1 VEVDPLTT
9 SRSKARFSVAN
20 WLTQSQHSFLSER
33 EPGPGPVSELLQRSE
48 LLRAEAIRNSV
59 QLLVVERCGLAASA
73 GLINAAESQ
82 QTKIYLATQVLDTAR
97 HVEALSDRLASLGV
111 GADQLSDA
119 ISAYANPDL
128 LGLAETALDPIT
140 NGDFIVGLIG
150 QNVVLTEITLAAYEL
165 LEVLNSK
172 IDPHFSRI
180 LASMIADDRRH
191 LEFGIQTLAHL
202 VKRHPEKKSA
212 IVELATS
219 LSRHM
224 IHAFADLFRDNPT
237 ADELKRLRSEC
248 AISLELNWEGVDLVD
263 AVPGEVER
271 TIISLIAG
279 RLKQQLGQLGMG
291 YRKPAPLEMR

>member
-1 VEVDPLTT
+1 
-9 SRSKARFSVAN
+9 
-20 WLTQSQHSFLSER
+20 
-33 EPGPGPVSELLQRSE
+33 
-48 LLRAEAIRNSV
+48 
-59 QLLVVERCGLAASA
+59 LLVVERCGLAASA

-82 QTKIYLATQVLDTAR
+82 ETKIYLATQVLDAAR
-97 HVEALSDRLASLGV
+97 HVEALSDRLASLGI
-111 GADQLSDA
+111 GSDQLSDA

-165 LEVLNSK
+165 LEVLNRR
-172 IDPHFSRI
+172 IDPQFSQT

-191 LEFGIQTLAHL
+191 LEFGIRTLAHL
-202 VKRHPEKKSA
+202 VKRHPEKKTA
-212 IVELATS
+212 LVELATS

-224 IHAFADLFRDNPT
+224 IYAFADLFRDNPT

-248 AISLELNWEGVDLVD
+248 AIELELNWEGVDLVD
-263 AVPGEVER
+263 ASPGEVER
-271 TIISLIAG
+271 TIITLIAG

-291 YRKPAPLEMR
+291 YRRPAPLEMR